1 MSAPDRRASGGF
13 DIGPRNIGVLE
24 HQRRAEIAGGCIS
37 KPVPEIELRRAPA
50 LAAAVEGGERDAG
63 RFGRRARRFDVHQR
77 EIALDGLSR
86 APNGRSRAA
95 SGELERVA
103 ACCKR
108 GNAPVV
114 SQFEFARQVGC
125 AALAFSAWLHP
136 GSPDRGDSRNSS
148 CSSLKIWSIPE
159 NAG

>member
-1 MSAPDRRASGGF
+1 MSAPDRTASGGF
-13 DIGPRNIGVLE
+13 DIGPRNIGTLE
-24 HQRRAEIAGGCIS
+24 HQRLAEIAGGCIS

-50 LAAAVEGGERDAG
+50 LAAAG
-63 RFGRRARRFDVHQR
+63 RRRRARCGSFRARARRFDVHQR

-86 APNGRSRAA
+86 APDRKVTSR
-95 SGELERVA
+95 EVERVA

-125 AALAFSAWLHP
+125 AALAFSAWLHSD
-136 GSPDRGDSRNSS
+136 SPDRGARAIRVV
-148 CSSLKIWSIPE
+148 LR
-159 NAG
+159 